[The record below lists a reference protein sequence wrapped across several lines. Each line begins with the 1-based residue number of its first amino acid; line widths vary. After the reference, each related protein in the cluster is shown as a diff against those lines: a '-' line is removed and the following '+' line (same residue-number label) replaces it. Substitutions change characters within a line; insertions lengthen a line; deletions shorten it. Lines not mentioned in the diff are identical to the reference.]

1 MANYSVDIA
10 LAVKG
15 SEKAA
20 QEIKKLEKAINDIQR
35 KAAVDL
41 GGQVRLQG
49 EQRLLREKIKNFQI
63 SRRELKNSQEIARLT
78 NERIKGLG
86 QYANTIGPQE
96 DRIAQLRKRAAQEQ
110 IQAQQRYNKLVDET
124 LAKLS
129 RIAEINRK
137 ASQYSSPIGPPR
149 GGVTQYPGPIGPGA
163 ASQANVPQGPFSRLV
178 DRPRRRAGAGGPGGG
193 LAAGIGFPLLFGSGP
208 ASALG
213 GAGGTAFGFGGQ
225 ILGSALGGQLDQ
237 LQERANN
244 LAKAL
249 RGVGSIFNALEA
261 TVGGVDDET
270 KRYIQNLENSGQK
283 TKAAALAADVLAEK
297 IGVKNAEAFIN
308 AGQAADGASEALK
321 NVGTVLV
328 SLSERLRRAGENPTG
343 LTPNGVLDLLPPQF
357 RPAPPTPIEDTPEFK
372 NRTTDLKTALD
383 LEKLLT
389 AEKKAQGGVD
399 EEAIALASEAVVR
412 KQAQIEK
419 DLIARDLKDNKI
431 DKEQQALKIAAVQ
444 ERLDQ
449 RLLDIAEK
457 RVNAAERKRKE
468 DEDAARRAE
477 RERMQRERALQQEE
491 KQRRTQYESAVIA
504 NANQA
509 NLLMEVQQQ
518 RTALEEG
525 ESAALQQRL
534 EDLET
539 IVANQ
544 RTVLDIKY
552 EAAYADAKSLEE
564 QQAIFQTYT
573 NQVNV
578 LRNRF
583 FIEKEAIAQAQSRI
597 QLEKELLNL
606 QQQQALRGIETG
618 IRRQIEDANL
628 RPTGNKAQDEQLQL
642 RIDQIRRQKDAE
654 LELTDAIKAQER
666 IRDSV
671 TSDENIRKA
680 VDEIGRLEK
689 RLALTKELLPQLDAA
704 EQAQLRFNQALEAVQ
719 PITDTVVNGLFTA
732 ISAVAEG
739 TKTAE
744 QAFADFLKN
753 IGDMLI
759 QAAAQQI
766 ATYIAIGIARAFAGM
781 GSKGGDAINESS
793 LSSIRSYSGVGANT
807 RVELAEGGY
816 VTGPT
821 NAVVGEGGEPEYIIP
836 QSKMRESME
845 RYSRGTRGS
854 AVIPAAGDSGASGAS
869 GGVAVAAPID
879 VRFNVERI
887 NNVDYVTAAEFQ
899 EGMQQA
905 AKQGAQR
912 GEQQAIKRLQMS
924 SSTRKR
930 IGL

>member
-20 QEIKKLEKAINDIQR
+20 REIKKLEKAINDIQR

-63 SRRELKNSQEIARLT
+63 SRKELKNSQEIARLT
-78 NERIKGLG
+78 NERIRGLS
-86 QYANTIGPQE
+86 QYASTIGPQV
-96 DRIAQLRKRAAQEQ
+96 DRIAQLQKRAAQEQ

-129 RIAEINRK
+129 RIAEVNRK
-137 ASQYSSPIGPPR
+137 ASQYPSPIGPSR

-178 DRPRRRAGAGGPGGG
+178 DRPRRMAGAGGPGGG
-193 LAAGIGFPLLFGSGP
+193 LAGGIGFPLLFGSGP

-213 GAGGTAFGFGGQ
+213 GAGGSAFGFGGQ

-249 RGVGSIFNALEA
+249 RGVGSIFDALEA

-297 IGVKNAEAFIN
+297 IGVKNAEAFIS

-328 SLSERLRRAGENPTG
+328 SLSERFRRAGENPTG

-399 EEAIALASEAVVR
+399 EKAIALASEAVVR

-419 DLIARDLKDNKI
+419 DLIARDLKDKKI
-431 DKEQQALKIAAVQ
+431 DKEQEALKIAAVQ

-468 DEDAARRAE
+468 DEADARRAE
-477 RERMQRERALQQEE
+477 RERRQRDRALQQAE
-491 KQRRTQYESAVIA
+491 KQRRSQYDAAVISEA
-504 NANQA
+504 GQF
-509 NLLMEVQQQ
+509 
-518 RTALEEG
+518 TALLEIRQQLTALQKG
-525 ESAALQQRL
+525 ESAALQQRSN
-534 EDLET
+534 DLGNIVNNEKT
-539 IVANQ
+539 I
-544 RTVLDIKY
+544 LDIKY
-552 EAAYADAKSLEE
+552 ETASANAKSLEE
-564 QQAIFQTYT
+564 QQSLRNAYL
-573 NQVNV
+573 NQVEALNIRAK
-578 LRNRF
+578 L
-583 FIEKEAIAQAQSRI
+583 EAEAIAQAQSRI
-597 QLEKELLNL
+597 QLEKALLNL
-606 QQQQALRGIETG
+606 QQRQALRGIQTG
-618 IRRQIEDANL
+618 IGRQIEDANL
-628 RPTGNKAQDEQLQL
+628 RPTGNMAQDQEIAL
-642 RIDQIRRQKDAE
+642 RIDQIRRQRDAE
-654 LELTDAIKAQER
+654 LELTDAIEAQKV
-666 IRDSV
+666 IRDSI
-671 TSDENIRKA
+671 TSDENIQKA
-680 VDEIGRLEK
+680 IDEIGRLEE
-689 RLALTKELLPQLDAA
+689 RLALTRELLPQLDAA
-704 EQAQLRFNQALEAVQ
+704 EQAQLKFNQALEAAKPFADAFTSGLLDGMVA
-719 PITDTVVNGLFTA
+719 VVD
-732 ISAVAEG
+732 G

-744 QAFADFLKN
+744 QAFADFLNN
-753 IGDMLI
+753 IAKMLI
-759 QAAAQQI
+759 QTAQQMI
-766 ATYIAIGIARAFAGM
+766 AQYIAIGIARMFAGM
-781 GSKGGDAINESS
+781 GGGGNAINTDS
-793 LSSIRSYSGVGANT
+793 LSQIQNYSNVGANT
-807 RVELAEGGY
+807 PVPLPLFGQRALGGSVSGNRPY
-816 VTGPT
+816 L
-821 NAVVGEGGEPEYIIP
+821 VGERGPELFVPGAQGNIVP
-836 QSKMRESME
+836 NSAM
-845 RYSRGTRGS
+845 GS
-854 AVIPAAGDSGASGAS
+854 ANVTVNVDASGSSVEGDSEQASQLGKMLGAAVQAELIKQKRP
-869 GGVAVAAPID
+869 GGLLA
-879 VRFNVERI
+879 
-887 NNVDYVTAAEFQ
+887 
-899 EGMQQA
+899 
-905 AKQGAQR
+905 
-912 GEQQAIKRLQMS
+912 
-924 SSTRKR
+924 
-930 IGL
+930 